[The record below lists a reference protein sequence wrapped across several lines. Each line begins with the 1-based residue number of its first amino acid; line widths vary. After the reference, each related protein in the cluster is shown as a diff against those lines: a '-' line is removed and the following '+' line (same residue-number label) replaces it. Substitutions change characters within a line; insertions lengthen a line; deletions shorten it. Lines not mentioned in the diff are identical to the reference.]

1 MTEKYVGCSVRQLP
15 QETLVEAARTAIAEN
30 PANAPAISFL
40 LPGGLFA
47 PQHLAML
54 TSKWWG
60 NGGVK
65 LTVSFL
71 DNPDQAT
78 RRLILEHA
86 NAWGTRANVS
96 FVETAQGGQVRIA
109 RAADGYWSYLGT
121 DVLHISANGPTM
133 NLEGFTSN
141 TPLSEYKRVVKHEFG
156 HTLGWPHEHMRKEI
170 VARIDPQKAIAYF
183 ARTQGWNAQMVRE
196 QVLTPLLDSEI
207 TALASDV
214 VSIMCYELPGEITGD
229 GTAHSGRGG
238 HRRRGLHSWRP
249 SCIRRRA
256 RPHRRRRRLRHRHRG
271 GSLAFG
277 WVVRSGAG
285 CYGSA
290 VCRPC
295 VRASTTWSTRD
306 RLRAKPGRPMRRLR
320 RESWP
325 LRMTPGI
332 LPPTQGGNRKSND
345 SNKE

>member
-86 NAWGTRANVS
+86 NAWSTRANVS

-109 RAADGYWSYLGT
+109 RAGDGYWSYLGT
-121 DVLHISANGPTM
+121 DVLHIGANKPTM
-133 NLEGFTSN
+133 NLEGFTAN

-170 VARIDPQKAIAYF
+170 VARIDPQKAINYF

-214 VSIMCYELPGEITGD
+214 VSIMCYQLPGEITVD
-229 GTAHSGRGG
+229 GQPIPGGLDIDEEDFALAAKLYPKTSTPTPTPTPTPQREFGFRLVGAFGGGLLRISGVPPLRAGEYDVVHSGQAAGE
-238 HRRRGLHSWRP
+238 
-249 SCIRRRA
+249 A
-256 RPHRRRRRLRHRHRG
+256 RV
-271 GSLAFG
+271 AD
-277 WVVRSGAG
+277 AE
-285 CYGSA
+285 A
-290 VCRPC
+290 
-295 VRASTTWSTRD
+295 T
-306 RLRAKPGRPMRRLR
+306 
-320 RESWP
+320 
-325 LRMTPGI
+325 
-332 LPPTQGGNRKSND
+332 
-345 SNKE
+345 